1 MLVRLMRY
9 TLLLQVLVL
18 LLAPIQTAAQPPGP
32 QVLPE
37 ELEALAPA
45 ACDPDG
51 VQASGAVYRICM
63 PPETLWNGDL
73 VLYAHGYVRP
83 TEPVGIPEDQMILP
97 GTGLSVS
104 DIVTT
109 LGYGFATTSYST
121 NGLAVRQGQ
130 DDLADLVDIFVKE
143 KGAPGKVYLVG
154 VSEGGLITALAVED
168 QPQVFDGGL
177 AMCGPY
183 GDFASQINF
192 MGDMRAIFDYFFP
205 GLIPGSAVE
214 IPEWLV
220 TGWDAYYA
228 ASVLPELQKP
238 ANAGKVNQLL
248 QVTQT
253 PYDPSQPGARE
264 EAIYDLLS
272 YNVEG
277 TNDAKLKLG
286 GQPFD
291 NVARVY
297 AGSADDARLNRE
309 VQRYAADLAALA
321 EIEAGYQASGE
332 LEAPLVTLHTTGD
345 HVVPIWHATG
355 YRAKTIAADNIAL
368 HEGRTVDRYGHC
380 YFEATE
386 VLAAFNR
393 LVAMVADPPPYRP
406 VQRFFLPLLVRA
418 D

>member
-1 MLVRLMRY
+1 M
-9 TLLLQVLVL
+9 VL
-18 LLAPIQTAAQPPGP
+18 LLAPFQAAAQQPGP

-37 ELEALAPA
+37 ELQDLAPA

-51 VQASGAVYRICM
+51 VQASGAIYRICM
-63 PPETLWNGDL
+63 PPQSLWNGDL
-73 VLYAHGYVRP
+73 VVYAHGYVRP

-130 DDLADLVDIFVKE
+130 ADLADVVDIFTKE
-143 KGAPGKVYLVG
+143 KGAPGRVYLVG
-154 VSEGGLITALAVED
+154 VSEGGLITVLSVEG
-168 QPQVFDGGL
+168 QPKVFDGGL

-183 GDFASQINF
+183 GDFAYQINY
-192 MGDMRAIFDYFFP
+192 MGDMRAVFDYFFP

-238 ANAGKVNQLL
+238 SNSSKVNQLL
-248 QVTQT
+248 RVTQT
-253 PYDPSQPGARE
+253 PYDPAQPDAWE

-277 TNDAKLKLG
+277 TNDARSKLG

-291 NVARVY
+291 NLARVY
-297 AGSADDARLNRE
+297 TGSADDARMNRDM
-309 VQRYAADLAALA
+309 QRYAADTAALA
-321 EIEAGYQASGE
+321 EIDDGYQASGG
-332 LEAPLVTLHTTGD
+332 LVVPLVTLHTTGD
-345 HVVPIWHATG
+345 HVVPVWHSPA

-368 HEGRTVDRYGHC
+368 HEPRTVDRYGHC

-386 VLAAFNR
+386 VLGAFNR
-393 LVAMVADPPPYRP
+393 LVAMVDDPPPYRP
-406 VQRFFLPLLVRA
+406 VQRFFLPLLVKP